1 MTFIIQV
8 RVVFLYYFVMFQDVG
23 RTRSALFEPRNDL
36 NNLAVP
42 DFGGSKGLKTLSFY
56 SVKYE
61 HSEDFCL

>member
-1 MTFIIQV
+1 
-8 RVVFLYYFVMFQDVG
+8 MFQDAG

-36 NNLAVP
+36 TNRDKLAVP

-56 SVKYE
+56 SVKYL